1 MSNSKERSWGSHRP
15 GALFFVPVLS
25 LAMDA
30 FRLWRRHIQSR
41 RELRNLSAWDDRML
55 KDIGVTRAD
64 VEREL
69 TRSFWR

>member
-1 MSNSKERSWGSHRP
+1 
-15 GALFFVPVLS
+15 
-25 LAMDA
+25 MDA

-41 RELRNLSAWDDRML
+41 RELRNLSAWDERML

-69 TRSFWR
+69 RRSFWL